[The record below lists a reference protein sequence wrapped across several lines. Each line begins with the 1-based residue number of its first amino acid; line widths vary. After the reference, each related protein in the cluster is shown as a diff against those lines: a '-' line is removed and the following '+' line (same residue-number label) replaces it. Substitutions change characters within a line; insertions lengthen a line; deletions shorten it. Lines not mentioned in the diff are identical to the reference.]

1 MTHVTGL
8 FIMCLEK
15 ASWGTPMTPPIK
27 VHFHTALKVKL
38 REEGLSE
45 LVKTLH
51 YKKLPK
57 SGILA
62 LLATAED
69 YLF

>member
-1 MTHVTGL
+1 
-8 FIMCLEK
+8 
-15 ASWGTPMTPPIK
+15 MTPPIK
-27 VHFHTALKVKL
+27 VHLYIALKVKL

-57 SGILA
+57 SGMLA
-62 LLATAED
+62 LFATAED

>member
-8 FIMCLEK
+8 FIMCLGK

-38 REEGLSE
+38 SKEGLSE
-45 LVKTLH
+45 LEKTLS

-57 SGILA
+57 KGCWHGL
-62 LLATAED
+62 
-69 YLF
+69 